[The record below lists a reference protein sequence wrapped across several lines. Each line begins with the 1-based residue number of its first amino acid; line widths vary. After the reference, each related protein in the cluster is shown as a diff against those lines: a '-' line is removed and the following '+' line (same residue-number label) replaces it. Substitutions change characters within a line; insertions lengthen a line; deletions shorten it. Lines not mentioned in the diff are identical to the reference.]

1 MSTALCSFPSY
12 YKIIAVDLSKQQV
25 LDVDLKVIQQIDFTG
40 NLHRVGITI
49 MFFHYVRCK
58 KNLFRFFTRNCSSI
72 VNLFCF
78 NIILV

>member
-1 MSTALCSFPSY
+1 MSTTLCSFPSY

-49 MFFHYVRCK
+49 MFF
-58 KNLFRFFTRNCSSI
+58 I
-72 VNLFCF
+72 M
-78 NIILV
+78 